1 MAPMQNV
8 PTCDGYHWWA
18 AHKLVHGLDRTRI
31 YVVGRTV
38 QILHIVFCRCVR
50 PDETSQ
56 TLRCHYMRDGTVNV
70 ALTIRRAEYF
80 IPAAILLKAFL
91 EVSDLELF
99 RRLAAYAPT
108 DFGMELPMSAS
119 WVGIPKLS
127 FLEIQVRSV
136 CRSVA

>member
-1 MAPMQNV
+1 MYQLVMAV
-8 PTCDGYHWWA
+8 TGGLPTHQCM
-18 AHKLVHGLDRTRI
+18 GLTGPECMLMDERYR
-31 YVVGRTV
+31 
-38 QILHIVFCRCVR
+38 LSIVFCRCVR

-108 DFGMELPMSAS
+108 DFGMVLPMSAS
-119 WVGIPKLS
+119 WVVTPKLS
-127 FLEIQVRSV
+127 LFEIQVMSV
-136 CRSVA
+136 CRSLA